1 MMGWQRSNT
10 CGPLG
15 RDGPLYGCMTARTTG
30 ICLIKLNLIT
40 EEYHV

>member
-1 MMGWQRSNT
+1 MAAIEYLRAA
-10 CGPLG
+10 GPLV

-30 ICLIKLNLIT
+30 ICPIKLNLIT